1 MATSF
6 HSAPAY
12 TTPPNSHG
20 VHAIHHGL
28 QQFSPSDSATNT
40 PVDQSPLSPNPTNF
54 PTLPLSGRQLRPPK
68 SPMYVPAALRPTERP
83 HRPSPLTPPRS
94 LHGSTDSLDRTGGDS
109 RPVSRRS
116 TASTRKRITL
126 NQVAEDETLIENNN
140 NDDNEED
147 DSDLPPVEGV
157 PSRTHWKPDSKA
169 TVCDAP
175 TCHKSFNLFER
186 RHHCRHCG
194 HVFCNTHSQHKIPLD
209 HNAEFHPDGAPS
221 RACQHCWDRYCLWRA
236 QRSSRNNSLTSV
248 ATAMPMGTP
257 VPGRSGGL
265 GNGTDAHRGSLAN
278 SVPRDHYWSTF

>member
-1 MATSF
+1 MATGF
-6 HSAPAY
+6 PSAQAY

-40 PVDQSPLSPNPTNF
+40 PIDQSPLSPNPSNF

-83 HRPSPLTPPRS
+83 HRTSPLTPPRS
-94 LHGSTDSLDRTGGDS
+94 LHGSTDSLDRTGGES

-126 NQVAEDETLIENNN
+126 NQVAEDEALININ

-147 DSDLPPVEGV
+147 DSDLPPIEGT

-169 TVCDAP
+169 TICDAP
-175 TCHKSFNLFER
+175 TCHKNFNLFER

-209 HNAEFHPDGAPS
+209 HNAEFHPEGAPS
-221 RACQHCWDRYCLWRA
+221 RGCQHCWDRYCLWRA
-236 QRSSRNNSLTSV
+236 QRSSRNNSLTSG
-248 ATAMPMGTP
+248 ATAMTMGTP
-257 VPGRSGGL
+257 VPGGGGV
-265 GNGTDAHRGSLAN
+265 GNGLEVHRGSLAN
-278 SVPRDHYWSTF
+278 SVPRDWNWSTF